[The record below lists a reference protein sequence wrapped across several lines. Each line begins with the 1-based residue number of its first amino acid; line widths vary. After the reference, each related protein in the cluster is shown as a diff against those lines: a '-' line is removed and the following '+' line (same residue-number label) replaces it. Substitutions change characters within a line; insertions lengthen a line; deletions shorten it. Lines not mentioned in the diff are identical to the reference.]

1 MKSGM
6 PQIDP
11 CCFPILHPRGT
22 LGWRFFMKKNGIGRA
37 VSKEQL
43 KMQEKL
49 DESLCAQTNRESDGD
64 DHNVGHDPEQGT
76 STSAEHQETI
86 RRVENFDD
94 ELDLD
99 KDNENIAAEGVEN
112 DIEEQDH
119 FEVFLFHLQCVYK

>member
-64 DHNVGHDPEQGT
+64 DHNVGHDSEQGT
-76 STSAEHQETI
+76 STSSEHQETI

-112 DIEEQDH
+112 DMEEQDH